1 MIATDR
7 GFSACTMTAL
17 PARRRHDAR
26 LWTAD
31 QFLDFLR
38 TRPDEE
44 RWQLVD
50 GLAMMMVPPSFVHQ
64 RIVTNFEALLNAALK
79 ANRPDLFAYGN
90 VGLRIPGVEDF
101 HPQPDVV
108 VCAAEADYVYYRE
121 RFSLVAEVLSPS
133 NTAEMIERKLELY
146 RSHPDNL
153 YCLTIDQDSVH
164 VALYGRESDWGRTDL
179 RSFDDLLSLPAFGFQ
194 ARLADLYE
202 GTPLAR

>member
-1 MIATDR
+1 
-7 GFSACTMTAL
+7 MTAL
-17 PARRRHDAR
+17 PARRPNDAR

-31 QFLDFLR
+31 QFLDFLMS
-38 TRPDEE
+38 RPDEE

-64 RIVTNFEALLNAALK
+64 RIVSNFEALLNVALK

-90 VGLRIPGVEDF
+90 VGLRIPGVDNF

-108 VCAAEADYVYYRE
+108 VCTAEADYVYYRE

-164 VALYGRESDWGRTDL
+164 VALYAREGGWTRSDL
-179 RSFDDLLSLPAFGFQ
+179 HSLDETLALPELGFQ